1 MDVEDFYG
9 RYVDCVTSYV
19 LRHASIRD
27 AGDIVAETSTVAWR
41 RRGEKLPDSMP
52 TIPQLWPGKS
62 RLAETERCSWWGQ
75 RVVMALALV

>member
-1 MDVEDFYG
+1 MDFEDFYG

-27 AGDIVAETSTVAWR
+27 AEDMVAETWR
-41 RRGEKLPDSMP
+41 KRVEKLPDAMP

-75 RVVMALALV
+75 RVVIALALV